1 MPYLFDPSKLNYSGN
16 KVAVRNLIS
25 VCNSYE
31 EIYSNLR
38 AQLTLARDSINSWYS
53 VWNGA
58 FQRTDISVNAFDPEH
73 KQFLKQLGIILDLFY
88 NNINSILATSS
99 VPISMQYSNNNFT
112 YYTLTNNNLFA
123 RKDLQLALDTVKN
136 LSLNCTAAVIALS
149 NSTANASTITE
160 QVVLSVYSSLS
171 SLITNTTLDGQDISG
186 YTTNNIQAKNSVFN
200 LCNDISNST
209 FDNCKFVNSKSSSCS
224 FTKTDFISTILS
236 DSTLISTKSYN
247 CDLSKNIIL
256 TNSVVNNG
264 NKIIGANVNNSVVNT
279 CTTIK
284 DSSFNNCF
292 VSTVTTASNLVFIN
306 SDTSGVNLTNST
318 ISNCS
323 MIGGTAWYC
332 DLSNTYFKGVDISGG
347 SATLNNSYINCT
359 IKAVNLTTCVLSG
372 INNSSTTN
380 SNITNGSGSI
390 KKSTIVNCDLN
401 GMYIENCD
409 LSGCNINNC
418 KIVNT
423 DNGVGI
429 HFSSIINCTGTFG
442 PVNDCTIYPVMP
454 DLVTVVPTVVQSKNI
469 EYTENIFRTLRL
481 KYLVGRLNNIGCY
494 CNISQKYDFINQI
507 QYSNSLI
514 GGRYF
519 FKIGDFTTEVLS
531 VNILNKTIG
540 DVFLSVVG
548 SGLPVVPTNVILP
561 KPTKLEDESLIYE
574 VNATP
579 IIEAFTRMMDEINF
593 SSGLLEDSR
602 NLFNALL

>member
-73 KQFLKQLGIILDLFY
+73 KQFLKQLAIILDLFY
-88 NNINSILATSS
+88 NNINSILSSSS
-99 VPISMQYSNNNFT
+99 VPVSMQYTKGTFT

-123 RKDLQLALDTVKN
+123 RQDLVLALDTVKN
-136 LSLNCTAAVIALS
+136 LALNCTSAVISLA
-149 NSTANASTITE
+149 NSTANASTLTDQI
-160 QVVLSVYSSLS
+160 VLVVYSSLS

-186 YTTNNIQAKNSVFN
+186 YIANNIQAKNSIFRG
-200 LCNDISNST
+200 CTDISNST
-209 FDNCKFVNSKSSSCS
+209 FTNTKFINSICKAC
-224 FTKTDFISTILS
+224 TLDKTDFNNCVLS
-236 DSTLISTKSYN
+236 DVRLTKTKLLG
-247 CDLSKNIIL
+247 CDLSVNIIL
-256 TNSVVNNG
+256 TDSVMIG
-264 NKIIGANVNNSVVNT
+264 NKIADGTVNNSVIKSCNT
-279 CTTIK
+279 I
-284 DSSFNNCF
+284 NNCDF
-292 VSTVTTASNLVFIN
+292 TNCYLDDVTACSQSSFIN
-306 SDTSGVNLTNST
+306 SDTSGVYITNSV

-323 MIGGTAWYC
+323 MTNGKAWYC
-332 DLSNTYFKGVDISGG
+332 DLSNTYFLNVDICGG
-347 SATLNNSYINCT
+347 TPTLNNSYINCT
-359 IKAVNLTTCVLSG
+359 IQKVDITTCALSG
-372 INNSSTTN
+372 VNNSFTTT
-380 SNITNGSGSI
+380 SNVTNGSGSI

-401 GMYIENCD
+401 GMYIEDCD

-418 KIVNT
+418 RIVNSGL
-423 DNGVGI
+423 NGI

-442 PVNDCTIYPVMP
+442 PVNDSTIYPVMP
-454 DLVTVVPTVVQSKNI
+454 DLVTVVPTVIPSENI
-469 EYTENIFRTLRL
+469 EYTDNIFRTLRL

-494 CNISQKYDFINQI
+494 CNIAQKYDFINPI
-507 QYSNSLI
+507 VYKNSLV

-519 FKIGDFTTEVLS
+519 FKIGDFATEVLS
-531 VNILNKTIG
+531 VNILNKTIA
-540 DVFLSVVG
+540 DVFQVVVG
-548 SGLPVVPTNVILP
+548 SGLPVVPTQVTLP
-561 KPTKLEDESLIYE
+561 KPTGPNDESAIYE
-574 VNATP
+574 TNQTP

>member
-73 KQFLKQLGIILDLFY
+73 KQFLKQLAIILDLFY
-88 NNINSILATSS
+88 NNINSILSTSS
-99 VPISMQYSNNNFT
+99 VPISMQYSKNTFT

-136 LSLNCTAAVIALS
+136 LSINCTAAVIALS
-149 NSTANASTITE
+149 NSTANASTITD
-160 QVVLSVYSSLS
+160 QVVLTVYSSLS

-186 YTTNNIQAKNSVFN
+186 YTANNIQAKNSVFSS
-200 LCNDISNST
+200 CVDISNST
-209 FDNCKFVNSKSSSCS
+209 FTNCKFVNSKSTACS
-224 FTKTDFISTILS
+224 FNKTDFANTLLS
-236 DSTLISTKSYN
+236 QANLVETKLTG
-247 CDLSKNIIL
+247 CDLSSGIVL
-256 TNSVVNNG
+256 TNSVVNSG
-264 NKIIGANVNNSVVNT
+264 TKITGATVNNSVVNT

-284 DSSFNNCF
+284 DCSFTNCF
-292 VSTVTTASNLVFIN
+292 VSEVPTASNLVVVN

-323 MIGGTAWYC
+323 MIGGKAWYC
-332 DLSNTYFKGVDISGG
+332 DLSNTYFTGVDICGG
-347 SATLNNSYINCT
+347 TPTLNNSYVNCT
-359 IKAVNLTTCVLSG
+359 IKSVNLTTCVLSG
-372 INNSSTTN
+372 INNSSTTTAN
-380 SNITNGSGSI
+380 LTNGSGSI

-401 GMYIENCD
+401 GMYIEDCD
-409 LSGCNINNC
+409 ISGCNINNC
-418 KIVNT
+418 RIVNS
-423 DNGVGI
+423 GVNGI
-429 HFSSIINCTGTFG
+429 HYSSIINCTGTFG

-454 DLVTVVPTVVQSKNI
+454 DLVTLVPTVTQSNNI
-469 EYTENIFRTLRL
+469 EYTDNVFRTLRL

-494 CNISQKYDFINQI
+494 CNTSQKYDFVSQI
-507 QYSNSLI
+507 QYSNSLV

-540 DVFLSVVG
+540 DVFMAVVG

-561 KPTKLEDESLIYE
+561 KPTSLEDESLIYE
-574 VNATP
+574 SNSTP